1 MTAPRPLLIFISY
14 YTKHLNSINTL
25 LYSWEYIQDIHPGN
39 ARPAGMCHQSRWAV
53 VSHTE
58 MIDLADDNVQETLD
72 PMTELN
78 IKIAKMQES
87 YDDLTSK
94 FKEQSEMLSKA
105 LDSNM
110 KLYAQINSPSSSSH
124 SEQDA
129 HSPTESERFSQS
141 YEEIVKC
148 YIR

>member
-1 MTAPRPLLIFISY
+1 
-14 YTKHLNSINTL
+14 
-25 LYSWEYIQDIHPGN
+25 
-39 ARPAGMCHQSRWAV
+39 MCHQSRWAV
-53 VSHTE
+53 VFHSE
-58 MIDLADDNVQETLD
+58 LIDLADDNVQETLD

-94 FKEQSEMLSKA
+94 FKEQSEMLNKA

-110 KLYAQINSPSSSSH
+110 KLYAQINTPTSSSH

-129 HSPTESERFSQS
+129 HSPDESERFSQS
-141 YEEIVKC
+141 YEEIVKY